1 MNLKRQQERQQG
13 KVAEVHPSTAQAE
26 SQGVCEDKFDKFV
39 NIARYLYSNN
49 TQRVGEEHKER

>member
-1 MNLKRQQERQQG
+1 MNLKCQQERQQG

-39 NIARYLYSNN
+39 NIARYLYIND
-49 TQRVGEEHKER
+49 T